1 MLDNRHNLR
10 FTSPARAKSRAG
22 FDSLNKAAKSRKR
35 NVWRLFSCLAVPYG
49 RVGRESRKALPVPCR
64 SVNPFGPSTCLTA
77 GVRTSTR
84 TKAQTMT
91 TPEATPRP
99 RFRRALTADQIDQI
113 ERDYNSTHGVN
124 RRITQVV
131 LAKSSGELLK
141 LVWKMAKDDA
151 GIETLTAMLDSMR
164 AYEEHLE
171 AGLELTRA
179 AQDRVLG
186 CGQYLAEQTEAA
198 A

>member
-1 MLDNRHNLR
+1 
-10 FTSPARAKSRAG
+10 
-22 FDSLNKAAKSRKR
+22 
-35 NVWRLFSCLAVPYG
+35 
-49 RVGRESRKALPVPCR
+49 
-64 SVNPFGPSTCLTA
+64 
-77 GVRTSTR
+77 
-84 TKAQTMT
+84 MT
-91 TPEATPRP
+91 TPAATPRP
-99 RFRRALTADQIDQI
+99 RFRRALTADQLDQI

-141 LVWKMAKDDA
+141 IVWKMAKDDA
-151 GIETLTAMLDSMR
+151 GMECLTSMLEAMR
-164 AYEEHLE
+164 AYEKHLE

-179 AQDRVLG
+179 AQARVLG